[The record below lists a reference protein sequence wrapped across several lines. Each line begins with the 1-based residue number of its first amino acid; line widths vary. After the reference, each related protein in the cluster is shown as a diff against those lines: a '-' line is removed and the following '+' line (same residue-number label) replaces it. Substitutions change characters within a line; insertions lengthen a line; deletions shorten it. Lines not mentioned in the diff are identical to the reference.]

1 MKEIGNNDQRPVGVS
16 TTGETRLVK
25 QSPNNERRNTIG
37 NRKYQSLVSHM
48 ITPFTVKHV
57 YSVQCNILLHLT
69 FSEATEAFRV
79 HMYIRCQF
87 CVQLYKGHYF

>member
-1 MKEIGNNDQRPVGVS
+1 MNEIGKDDQRPVGVS

-48 ITPFTVKHV
+48 ITPFTIKHV
-57 YSVQCNILLHLT
+57 DSVQCNISLHLLFLRLLKPFVYT
-69 FSEATEAFRV
+69 CTSGVNFV
-79 HMYIRCQF
+79 YICT
-87 CVQLYKGHYF
+87 